1 MRQTVIIAGASKG
14 LGRNLAVHCA
24 NKSYDLALLARSEAE
39 LESLKSEMGD
49 DVNVTIHPCDLTN
62 QNAVQECFDSIQ
74 SSHKSVHALVN
85 CAATWT
91 GGKSVLE
98 LSAEEIERSFQLNF
112 YSAFHCIQQALSIWQ
127 SQNGKE
133 LHIINA
139 GATASLRGGKNTCA
153 FALAKSSLR
162 ILTQSI
168 AREMG
173 PQGVHA
179 VHLVLDGLID
189 NERTRRLNPNAKDEN
204 YMQMDALS
212 QTIIHLMN
220 QDKSA
225 WTLELDLR
233 PYTER
238 F

>member
-1 MRQTVIIAGASKG
+1 MEKTVIISGASRG
-14 LGRNLAVHCA
+14 LGRNLAVHCSQSGY
-24 NKSYDLALLARSEAE
+24 NLALIARSQEE
-39 LESLKSEMGD
+39 LESLRDELGKKSA
-49 DVNVTIHPCDLTN
+49 VTIHPCDLTN
-62 QNAVQECFDSIQ
+62 EGDVSIAFESIR
-74 SSHKSVHALVN
+74 SSHKHIHSLVN

-91 GGKSVLE
+91 GGKSVLDLTSE
-98 LSAEEIERSFQLNF
+98 DVERSFQLNF
-112 YSAFHCIQQALSIWQ
+112 YSAFRCIKETLKIWQ
-127 SQNGKE
+127 EQNCDE

-179 VHLVLDGLID
+179 VHIILDGLID
-189 NERTRRLNPNAKDEN
+189 NERTRNLNPNVKDEN
-204 YMQMDALS
+204 YMKMDAISETILNLLS
-212 QTIIHLMN
+212 

-233 PYTER
+233 PYTEK